1 MQTYRYPA
9 SLTQVSPDDVEVR
22 FRDVPEAVTWGDT
35 QAQALAKADDC
46 LAAAME
52 GYIAE
57 GRGMPAPSAPE
68 QGEHLIALDWTV
80 AARALL
86 ADAMRRENLSKVAV
100 GHILNKDEKA
110 VRQMLKGERVSLEA
124 ILAALKKLG
133 VHPVLA
139 VEDAPVVAG

>member
-1 MQTYRYPA
+1 MQTFSYPA
-9 SLTQVSPDDVEVR
+9 SLTRISPEDVEVR
-22 FRDVPEAVTWGDT
+22 FRDVPEAITWGDT
-35 QAQALAKADDC
+35 EAQALAKADDC
-46 LAAAME
+46 LAAAIE

-57 GRGMPAPSAPE
+57 GLCLPAPSAPVE
-68 QGEHLIALDWTV
+68 GEYLIALDWTV

-110 VRQMLKGERVSLEA
+110 VRQMLKGEKVSLEA

-139 VEDAPVVAG
+139 VEDAPGVAG